1 MNLFYRK
8 PRSFATTRRHSF
20 SATDGCTSP
29 SVRLSPSAVCLSGI
43 AFRELRIFKKRLPR
57 SRKVSLFSL
66 AFRPL
71 PALFR
76 AQSRIPGVPSVFLHF
91 HTFRSRFRRIAPAG
105 SCFTP
110 HAPFRSVEIGKRF
123 ACESLSPFQKTIF
136 RPILKHFRHAFSN
149 RFFRNLN
156 SPYTGDPFE
165 KGNPVGR
172 KPMFCAYFKLQDYY
186 SSKIMG

>member
-1 MNLFYRK
+1 MYLFYRN

-20 SATDGCTSP
+20 SATDGCP
-29 SVRLSPSAVCLSGI
+29 PCVRFSQSAVCRLRV
-43 AFRELRIFKKRLPR
+43 AFRELRIFKKRVPR

-110 HAPFRSVEIGKRF
+110 HAPFRSVEICKRF
-123 ACESLSPFQKTIF
+123 ACESLWYALSKKRFSVRFRSISDTHFQISPVA
-136 RPILKHFRHAFSN
+136 L
-149 RFFRNLN
+149 
-156 SPYTGDPFE
+156 
-165 KGNPVGR
+165 
-172 KPMFCAYFKLQDYY
+172 
-186 SSKIMG
+186 